1 MMTARPQIVREVKK
15 VFEFIQKPFKP
26 VKFRELLVSPNE
38 MKPKLLKLISEEIH
52 NAKEGHEAWIKVKIN
67 HITDEDIVEK
77 LYEASQAGV
86 KIDILLRGNCSLV
99 PGLPGISENIRA
111 YGIIDT
117 YLEHSRILIFANGGL
132 PRYYLGSADWM
143 PRNLINRIEVLTPVY
158 DEDLKA
164 NLLRTVEYGLKDTT
178 NARIIDGRGTNAF
191 PEGAPFRSQEEIY
204 KAELNEINNTEN
216 GK

>member
-1 MMTARPQIVREVKK
+1 M
-15 VFEFIQKPFKP
+15 
-26 VKFRELLVSPNE
+26 
-38 MKPKLLKLISEEIH
+38 
-52 NAKEGHEAWIKVKIN
+52 
-67 HITDEDIVEK
+67 
-77 LYEASQAGV
+77 
-86 KIDILLRGNCSLV
+86 
-99 PGLPGISENIRA
+99 
-111 YGIIDT
+111 
-117 YLEHSRILIFANGGL
+117 IFANGGL

-191 PEGAPFRSQEEIY
+191 PEGVPFRSQEEIY